1 MSEVIRPDGR
11 TVPVPLVV
19 IDVDVNMKTVLDGKM
34 VTPQEAIARLMIE
47 RDYWKDRAGT
57 FEAQL
62 GDLKAKEQ
70 GDQG

>member
-1 MSEVIRPDGR
+1 MNEVVRPDGR
-11 TVPVPLVV
+11 TVPVPQVE
-19 IDVDVNMKTVLDGKM
+19 IHIDVNMKTVLDGNM

-62 GDLKAKEQ
+62 GDLKAGEQ
-70 GDQG
+70 GDRG